1 MLGIHIAKEL
11 HCARGLIF
19 IKRTKAITVS
29 IQKQTSTMQI
39 DETISSPQ
47 VDSSVELV
55 TRLQVPS

>member
-39 DETISSPQ
+39 DETIF
-47 VDSSVELV
+47 
-55 TRLQVPS
+55 VPPSG